1 MNLPEHDMD
10 RRLLSYAGRI
20 VKLVECLPSTLAGT
34 HVAGQLLRAGTAP
47 LSTHGGLR
55 AAESRD
61 DLVRM
66 LRSCWK
72 DLQESRRWLQF
83 VKHLSLVQAAGEV
96 ELLVSEAESLIW
108 IFAASIWGARSS
120 SELRWRL
127 RGPSPRPPRPVGSR
141 VWAKAKQA
149 VRRFCFC

>member
-1 MNLPEHDMD
+1 
-10 RRLLSYAGRI
+10 
-20 VKLVECLPSTLAGT
+20 
-34 HVAGQLLRAGTAP
+34 
-47 LSTHGGLR
+47 STHGGLR

-149 VRRFCFC
+149 VRRFCST

>member
-1 MNLPEHDMD
+1 MNLSDHDMD

-20 VKLVECLPSTLAGT
+20 VKLVDCLPSTRAGI

-47 LSTHGGLR
+47 LSIYGARG
-55 AAESRD
+55 AAESRE

-83 VKHLSLVQAAGEV
+83 VKHLSLLHPASEL
-96 ELLVSEAESLIW
+96 ELLVTEAESLIG
-108 IFAASIWGARSS
+108 IFAASIWTARSK

-127 RGPSPRPPRPVGSR
+127 RRPSPRSPRPARSR
-141 VWAKAKQA
+141 VWGMAKRA
-149 VRRFCFC
+149 VRRLCVL